1 MDNPIKMDDLGFP
14 PILGNLYVL
23 VDWFVSG
30 ITTYY
35 NLVSWGL
42 LPPIMGNMVSWGF
55 LPPIMGKIC

>member
-1 MDNPIKMDDLGFP
+1 MIWGSP